1 MKSDHHPRGPTAAA
15 CLRGYAVLA
24 IIVTALMWLS
34 GCESRQSV
42 APVAAAAAA
51 AAAVEPVRSAPAAG
65 PATSKAFA
73 SEIIDLPD
81 VAVIAQD
88 GRRHRF
94 LADIAGDHLLVINF
108 NFTTCESIC
117 PVGNVV
123 MQAVDEQVGTWVVEH
138 SGEQRGEQTDRMPRR
153 SARLLS
159 ITIDPDTDTPER
171 LRRAAL
177 EAGASTRWLWLTGA
191 PADVELLLRRFGARA
206 VDIQTHDPVFL
217 IGDARSGRFI
227 RISGLPEPAEIL
239 RHLAAFDG

>member
-1 MKSDHHPRGPTAAA
+1 MRPDPHPHGPTAAA

-24 IIVTALMWLS
+24 IVMTALMCLA

-42 APVAAAAAA
+42 ALAAA
-51 AAAVEPVRSAPAAG
+51 EPVRGAPAAG
-65 PATSKAFA
+65 PATSGAFT
-73 SEIIDLPD
+73 SEDIDLPE

-123 MQAVDEQVGTWVVEH
+123 MQAVDELAD
-138 SGEQRGEQTDRMPRR
+138 EQAGQALGRPL
-153 SARLLS
+153 RLVS
-159 ITIDPDTDTPER
+159 ITIDPDNDTPER

-177 EAGASTRWLWLTGA
+177 EAGASARWFWLTGA

-206 VDIQTHDPVFL
+206 VDIQTHDPIFL
-217 IGDARSGRFI
+217 IGDARNGRFI
-227 RISGLPEPAEIL
+227 RISGLPEPGRIL